1 MMHCRVGCINEKALH
16 NRDYT
21 NDGLFR
27 YIPIELYLYIGW
39 ASVGMGEE
47 GNWTVSKYVQSKVK
61 TKQICCNII
70 LSFNVLFRMCVW

>member
-1 MMHCRVGCINEKALH
+1 MMHCRVGCINKKALH

-27 YIPIELYLYIGW
+27 YIPIELYLCIGW
-39 ASVGMGEE
+39 ASVGVGEE
-47 GNWTVSKYVQSKVK
+47 GNLTVSKYVQSKVK
-61 TKQICCNII
+61 TKKICCNII

>member
-16 NRDYT
+16 NRDY
-21 NDGLFR
+21 GLFR

-39 ASVGMGEE
+39 ASVGVGED